1 MLAQCYRVRKN
12 QVKTASE
19 RHALGH
25 STPEFATLVTVA
37 ISPSC
42 ATKPGGLMAAS
53 QLFVAP
59 DGQPWFRHRA
69 GSSCRRV
76 VLPPVLDGASSRTSV
91 GIFLSPSYLLILAM
105 PLFIH
110 ITVGGVPF
118 RLITVILLFVQGLW
132 WFHMSTNSEVN
143 IIHSCLQASVGIL
156 DCRRPPSENS
166 KDIRVG

>member
-1 MLAQCYRVRKN
+1 MLAQCYRVLKN

-19 RHALGH
+19 RHALRH
-25 STPEFATLVTVA
+25 STPGLVTLVA
-37 ISPSC
+37 ISLSY
-42 ATKPGGLMAAS
+42 ATKPGGLMATG

-59 DGQPWFRHRA
+59 DGQPWFRHWA
-69 GSSCRRV
+69 GSSCRG
-76 VLPPVLDGASSRTSV
+76 VLPPVLDGTSSRTSV

-132 WFHMSTNSEVN
+132 WFHVPTNSEVN
-143 IIHSCLQASVGIL
+143 IIYSCLQALVGIL
-156 DCRRPPSENS
+156 DHCPLSENS
-166 KDIRVG
+166 MDIRVGWM